1 MTTTSTDTHLSRR
14 LPKLTNTEFLPWVG
28 HPRCVLPSS
37 AEVLRMATPV
47 GRAHPKRLYWGK
59 GVKRERQQQGR
70 DLPCHVQTNRF
81 PSPPGQ
87 HLCSRCDRVGGHNRL
102 EDGKW

>member
-1 MTTTSTDTHLSRR
+1 MRVA
-14 LPKLTNTEFLPWVG
+14 KLDL
-28 HPRCVLPSS
+28 R
-37 AEVLRMATPV
+37 VLRMATPV

-59 GVKRERQQQGR
+59 GVGEKTASNKAAIFR
-70 DLPCHVQTNRF
+70 VTQTNRF